1 MHYKYFIIVMFLLGV
16 TACTSSPYP
25 LSDQNTFNTIYK
37 SMSDAA
43 KKCNNII
50 DSKFSCDYIAIT
62 DANLNDLSA
71 YYSNEATNRDRAT
84 IISGEG
90 TFYGAIA
97 ALAGSLTGT
106 TGLLN
111 TGIGVT
117 AFSSAAGSHYS
128 TKNQSEVFS
137 KATEI
142 SRCYQRNIT
151 ELGDLGLTILLIN
164 SSDDSPFVAKNTIQ
178 AIQSRVIKLQSGVNS
193 GLREIL
199 MPGVTVDQMI
209 TLVKNATPEKK
220 PKENDSTALAE
231 AMKNQAGTASLIKI
245 LVQNNSSVT
254 LEQQSA
260 SIDSQAKNL
269 VNEMKA
275 IAIALPAKLDL
286 CTTSVSQG

>member
-1 MHYKYFIIVMFLLGV
+1 MYYKSFITVMLFLGV

-25 LSDQNTFNTIYK
+25 LSDQHKFNTVYE

-50 DSKFSCDYIAIT
+50 DNEFRCDYIAVT
-62 DANLNDLSA
+62 NASLNDLSA
-71 YYSNEATNRDRAT
+71 YYSKEGNNRDRAT

-97 ALAGSLTGT
+97 ALAGSLTGA

-117 AFSSAAGSHYS
+117 AFSGAASSHYS

-137 KATEI
+137 KATAI
-142 SRCYQRNIT
+142 SRCYQRNII
-151 ELGDLGLTILLIN
+151 ELGDLGLTILFIN
-164 SSDDSPFVAKNTIQ
+164 SSDDSPFVARNTIQ
-178 AIQSRVIKLQSGVNS
+178 AIQSRVIKLQDGVNS

-220 PKENDSTALAE
+220 PGENNSKALAE
-231 AMKNQAGTASLIKI
+231 SMKDQAGAAPLLKI
-245 LVQNNSSVT
+245 LAQKNSSKT
-254 LEQQSA
+254 PEQQSE
-260 SIDSQAKNL
+260 SIDLQAKNL
-269 VNEMKA
+269 VDEMKA

-286 CTTSVSQG
+286 CIVSAAQG